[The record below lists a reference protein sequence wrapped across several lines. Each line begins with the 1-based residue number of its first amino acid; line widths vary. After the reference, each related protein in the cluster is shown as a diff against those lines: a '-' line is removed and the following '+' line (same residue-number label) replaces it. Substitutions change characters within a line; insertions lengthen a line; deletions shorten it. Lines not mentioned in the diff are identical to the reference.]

1 MTDFRALCADLAQQL
16 DDALDF
22 TVSSETRRHMK
33 SLVARARAELAES
46 EPPAKRDVTDED
58 LDAMWNTEAEYF
70 ALYSEARRFA
80 RAVLARFGGSPVPVP
95 ASEHPDE
102 RQGWCD
108 SDGRC
113 WWGRHADS
121 TSNADWFYA
130 TWAETIVFC
139 EHSMPQVSLPHDAL
153 PLPAL
158 SDREPS

>member
-1 MTDFRALCADLAQQL
+1 MTDFRALCAELAQQL

-46 EPPAKRDVTDED
+46 EPPAKRDVADED

-70 ALYSEARRFA
+70 ALYSEACRFA

-95 ASEHPDE
+95 VSEHP
-102 RQGWCD
+102 
-108 SDGRC
+108 
-113 WWGRHADS
+113 DS